1 MSPHRICL
9 GSLLLLVFCG
19 SGAAAAAESAV
30 RVKELAAVQGVRSN
44 PLLGYG
50 LVVGLA
56 GTGDS
61 RKATF
66 TNQTLRSMLEKLGVA
81 ASDPRLQAQNAAAV
95 MVTAEL
101 PPFSRPG
108 MQLDVVVS
116 SIGDA
121 STLQG
126 GTLLLTPLRAAN
138 GAVYAVA
145 QGSLSIGGFSAG
157 GDGNKV
163 TKNHPTVG
171 RIPGG
176 AVVERSAA
184 IDFQGRSSLVLLLN
198 DPDFSTSSRMAEA
211 INRAF
216 AQAVAAAVDSGQ
228 VEVQVPEKYRGNL
241 VGFAAVLE
249 SVTLEPDAVARVVL
263 DERTGTVVVGSQVR
277 IGSVAIAHGSL
288 TVDIGTELE
297 PSQPAPLSGGQT
309 VVVPHTNVEVKEHPG
324 SLFVVPAGA
333 TVAEIAKALNAVG
346 ATPRE
351 MIAIFQ
357 AMKAAGAL
365 HAELVVL

>member
-1 MSPHRICL
+1 VP
-9 GSLLLLVFCG
+9 
-19 SGAAAAAESAV
+19 V
-30 RVKELAAVQGVRSN
+30 RVKELAAVQGVRPN

-81 ASDPRLQAQNAAAV
+81 AGDPRLQAENVAAV

-101 PPFSRPG
+101 PPFARPG
-108 MQLDVVVS
+108 LPLDVLVS
-116 SIGDA
+116 SLGDA
-121 STLQG
+121 DSLQG
-126 GTLLLTPLRAAN
+126 GTLLLTPLKAAN

-145 QGSLSIGGFSAG
+145 QGPVSIGGYSAG
-157 GDGNKV
+157 GEGNKV
-163 TKNHPTVG
+163 SKNHPTVG

-176 AVVERSAA
+176 AIVEREAV
-184 IDFQGRSSLVLLLN
+184 IDLQAKPSFVLLLHE
-198 DPDFSTSSRMAEA
+198 PDFSTSSRMAEA

-216 AQAVAAAVDSGQ
+216 SQQLASAVDPGQ
-228 VEVQVPEKYRGNL
+228 VEVQVPERWRNDR
-241 VGFAAVLE
+241 VGFAAALE
-249 SVTLEPDAVARVVL
+249 CVTLAPDSVARVVL

-277 IGSVAIAHGSL
+277 IGAVAVAHGSL

-297 PSQPAPLSGGQT
+297 PSQPAPFSGGQT
-309 VVVPHTNVEVKEHPG
+309 VVLPQTTVQVHEQPG
-324 SLFVVPAGA
+324 ALFVVPAGA
-333 TVAEIAKALNAVG
+333 TVAEIARALNAVG

-365 HAELVVL
+365 HAELVIL